1 MKTLN
6 QQPTLSE
13 QFTHWIY
20 QNCVINNGDAL
31 VEAFE
36 NPNNLDNFLLD
47 SGLPLDT
54 EVEY

>member
-6 QQPTLSE
+6 QQPTLSD
-13 QFTHWIY
+13 QYTHWLY

-36 NPNNLDNFLLD
+36 NSSNLDNFLLD

-54 EVEY
+54 EMEY